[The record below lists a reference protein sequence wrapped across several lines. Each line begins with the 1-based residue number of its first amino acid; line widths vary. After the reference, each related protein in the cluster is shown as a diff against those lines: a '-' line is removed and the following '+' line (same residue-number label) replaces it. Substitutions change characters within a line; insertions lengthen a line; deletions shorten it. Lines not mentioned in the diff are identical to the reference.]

1 MESPALQQQGADAP
15 SITSSRKA
23 FCDFAVTALFI
34 GVTASFVEVRGR
46 WGEPIA
52 AAPQRVAQN
61 KTKTVAADLPRPAC
75 KRCACLCRPPRLA
88 TAYNP
93 ASLQLSKHV
102 SPSLGLSPGGA
113 GLALTL
119 LLLVVLVPV
128 CEQLG
133 GALFNPANNAFLYAT
148 GQGSGQEHILR
159 SVRGHT
165 LPHAAAVR
173 TAACIVASWELP
185 RTSGHSVLVCNCG
198 AGGASSW
205 WRGGSAAGHSAAASE
220 LDQVRSWRQAAI
232 SQTLHV
238 QHPACAPAC
247 GHQPCRQATRAS
259 TWPVAGWPAACAAGS

>member
-34 GVTASFVEVRGR
+34 GVTASFVE
-46 WGEPIA
+46 
-52 AAPQRVAQN
+52 
-61 KTKTVAADLPRPAC
+61 
-75 KRCACLCRPPRLA
+75 
-88 TAYNP
+88 
-93 ASLQLSKHV
+93 LSKHV

-159 SVRGHT
+159 SVAQAVGGVVGALLATALLPVSWTRELSVMAVGLRPGVT
-165 LPHAAAVR
+165 LLEGVACEFILGSLLAFVVLLAGQLKSSALKLWIPLIATVVAVK
-173 TAACIVASWELP
+173 A
-185 RTSGHSVLVCNCG
+185 
-198 AGGASSW
+198 GASYTGPSLNPAFTFSW
-205 WRGGSAAGHSAAASE
+205 VFVYELQSPAEHLLVFWLAPIASGLFGGFAFRGYQLFQQDRTRRQQQQQGRRRAG
-220 LDQVRSWRQAAI
+220 RSKEE
-232 SQTLHV
+232 
-238 QHPACAPAC
+238 
-247 GHQPCRQATRAS
+247 
-259 TWPVAGWPAACAAGS
+259 